1 MKTIEVNNMPILL
14 DLRFEL
20 SLKNL
25 EKYVTKKTPKYIIRS
40 VLDDLDFPR
49 IMASQRTKYYDIFEY
64 DNIVLQRVHTE
75 DGILIGYLKYE
86 SNNITIYNASSFD
99 KEYMLSQYALVYCL
113 RCEQNAIF
121 MHGSSFK
128 YQNKGIIFTAKSGTG
143 KSTHR
148 AMWQRLFDIE
158 VINDD
163 KNIVSLNQNRLYL
176 SSSPWS
182 GKHQI
187 DNNVRQTLDAIVILY
202 QSKTP
207 EIKHLKL
214 NELLPLLMPS
224 LEALDSKNSKVWH
237 DIFSHIL
244 KTPILYF
251 GCNMQ
256 DESAYMLEKELKKLW
271 E

>member
-64 DNIVLQRVHTE
+64 DNIVLQRIHTE

-113 RCEQNAIF
+113 RSEQNAIF

-128 YQNKGIIFTAKSGTG
+128 YQNKGIILTAKSGTG